1 MSWKCKVL
9 LWQSDTRL
17 CSGRY
22 WKRIMIMR
30 LGIRGEKMELLEMLE
45 NIEIAY
51 HDLVIKYYYASKIDK
66 DKRKELYY

>member
-1 MSWKCKVL
+1 
-9 LWQSDTRL
+9 
-17 CSGRY
+17 
-22 WKRIMIMR
+22 MIMR